1 MLGSETIGEVHMQS
15 FEPSLETYER
25 IAGLRVVRRYR
36 PEPIEHEQIEKI
48 LQAGRWTGSSKNT
61 QLWAFVVLTDPGERQ
76 RLAECGS
83 FTGPLVGAPLVVVIV
98 RLPGGGD
105 FDMGRVA
112 QNMMEA
118 AAALGI
124 GSCPV
129 TLHREPCARERL
141 HVPDDH
147 GCRWALAFGYPD
159 LEGENRLRR
168 GLQSTL
174 PRGRKPLTN
183 LVHYGR
189 FGGEE

>member
-1 MLGSETIGEVHMQS
+1 LTDTHIDMI
-15 FEPSLETYER
+15 LE
-25 IAGLRVVRRYR
+25 
-36 PEPIEHEQIEKI
+36 
-48 LQAGRWTGSSKNT
+48 AGRWTGSSKNT
-61 QLWAFVVLTDPGERQ
+61 QPWEFVVVTDQSDRQ

-83 FTGPLVGAPLVVVIV
+83 FTGPLLGAPLVVVVV

-159 LEGENRLRR
+159 IESEIGLRQGIR
-168 GLQSTL
+168 STI
-174 PRGRKPLTN
+174 PGGRKPLTE
-183 LVHYGR
+183 LVHYGQ
-189 FGGEE
+189 FSVKK

>member
-1 MLGSETIGEVHMQS
+1 MQS
-15 FEPSLETYER
+15 FEPSPETYDR
-25 IAGLRVVRRYR
+25 ITGLRVVRTFR
-36 PEPIEHEQIEKI
+36 PESIENEKIEKI
-48 LQAGRWTGSSKNT
+48 LEAGRWTGSSKNT
-61 QLWAFVVLTDPGERQ
+61 QLWAFVVITDPGERQ

-118 AAALGI
+118 AATLGI
-124 GSCPV
+124 GSCPI

-141 HVPDDH
+141 RVPDDH

-159 LEGENRLRR
+159 FEGERRLRK
-168 GLQSTL
+168 GLRSTL
-174 PRGRKPLTN
+174 PRGRKPLTE
-183 LVHYGR
+183 LVRYGH
-189 FGGEE
+189 FGPEA